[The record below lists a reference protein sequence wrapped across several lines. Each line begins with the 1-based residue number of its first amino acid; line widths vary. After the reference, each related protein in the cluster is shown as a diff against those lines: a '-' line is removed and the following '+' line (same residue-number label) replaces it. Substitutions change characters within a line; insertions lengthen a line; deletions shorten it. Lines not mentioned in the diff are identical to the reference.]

1 LASQYFDKKLKP
13 NLVNKIKPCA
23 IFILTKWS
31 EEFFFTN
38 LQFLE
43 LHNSKGFFLREN
55 LMQSRHKLHWN
66 NEEFFAAK
74 MIFRR
79 SKISLFKTDN
89 KKVVKT
95 DKHHKLDGITENISE
110 EIEQNKDRKIEEK
123 KGNTE
128 TTKSVFNRCK
138 ETTKNKI
145 NDK

>member
-1 LASQYFDKKLKP
+1 M
-13 NLVNKIKPCA
+13 
-23 IFILTKWS
+23 
-31 EEFFFTN
+31 
-38 LQFLE
+38 QFLE
-43 LHNSKGFFLREN
+43 LHNSKGFLREN

-74 MIFRR
+74 MNFRR

-95 DKHHKLDGITENISE
+95 DKHHKLDGITENISV
-110 EIEQNKDRKIEEK
+110 EIEENKDRKIEEK

-128 TTKSVFNRCK
+128 TTKCVFNRCK
-138 ETTKNKI
+138 ETTENKI